1 MKLPTPEIQQ
11 HIEDIISTRFH
22 SSIDYAHVL
31 RWLDNFADEE
41 QDMAIKILSLIR
53 YYSYD
58 EILSVLNTILFEQI
72 KVKTKKQVF
81 ISIGESGKSGD
92 SMLYIVQQILRDKGL
107 YANNIAEA
115 LKKRINGTEDLVLVD
130 DILGSGKTT
139 SDWLKE
145 EIINPEY
152 GKELND
158 IIAEGKVSIL

>member
-58 EILSVLNTILFEQI
+58 EILSVLNTMESTSI
-72 KVKTKKQVF
+72 VKRKDIPKDFTK
-81 ISIGESGKSGD
+81 
-92 SMLYIVQQILRDKGL
+92 
-107 YANNIAEA
+107 
-115 LKKRINGTEDLVLVD
+115 NG
-130 DILGSGKTT
+130 
-139 SDWLKE
+139 
-145 EIINPEY
+145 Y
-152 GKELND
+152 
-158 IIAEGKVSIL
+158 